1 MVKKEVE
8 EDQSEDKKEEE
19 AEDESGDEELE
30 YDEEEQE
37 EVNTIIVKIFVL
49 INWMKPQF
57 ANADSKITAGQ
68 QTISGHDKHLSWQTF
83 GLPVILT
90 GHVKK
95 RLEKNT
101 TITFQED
108 KHLFALYVFACWAR
122 SF

>member
-37 EVNTIIVKIFVL
+37 EVNTINIIVKIFVL

-68 QTISGHDKHLSWQTF
+68 QTISGHDKLLSWQTF

-95 RLEKNT
+95 WL
-101 TITFQED
+101 
-108 KHLFALYVFACWAR
+108 
-122 SF
+122 